1 MDDAKVN
8 QQNAMP
14 RLMRVGMWFATAFA
28 VAFPMML
35 VLMLLSVFP
44 TTVGGEPAEL
54 SEWLLVSAPLYALAS
69 GLLATCAYAIHQ
81 DKRWSREVVLALW
94 VAVLAYNAV
103 TGLVGAVPT
112 FQTWRAIGFCLVLG
126 GLSAW
131 YFYFKSNVVMYYEW
145 LGNR

>member
-1 MDDAKVN
+1 MDDAEVN

-28 VAFPMML
+28 IAFPMML

-69 GLLATCAYAIHQ
+69 GFLATCAYAIH
-81 DKRWSREVVLALW
+81 KGKPWSRAVVIVLW
-94 VAVLAYNAV
+94 AAVLAYNAV
-103 TGLVGAVPT
+103 TGLVGAVPK
-112 FQTWRAIGFCLVLG
+112 FEAWRAIGFCLVLG
-126 GLSAW
+126 GSSAW
-131 YFYFKSNVVMYYEW
+131 YFYFKSNVVVYYEW